1 MRSVSLRNSPLLY
14 LPPCLLGSAWHLFFM
29 SRYHFIQRTNTIRL
43 IDQNS
48 DPVMSAVDNLLHG
61 LVEGKKAP
69 SVQYII
75 FDRKQII
82 HHFIDGLAD
91 IKNKQKITEL
101 TTYHAYS
108 VTKTFT
114 AAAILQLAEKGKL
127 QIDEPVKK
135 YFPEFPYNTAITV
148 RHLLTH
154 TAGIPSPLPL
164 SWIHLP
170 KDHASFDRDQYFNAV
185 FLRHNRTQCSPNEKF
200 SYSNLGYV
208 LLGQLIEKMTGIS
221 YEQYITENVLQP
233 LGLSSH
239 ELGFSITGS
248 GTLAKGYHQRFS
260 FSNALLSF
268 LIDKAAFMDKAEG
281 NWKPFRDFY
290 VNGAAYGG
298 LMGSVMAFTRY
309 LRELLQPNS
318 KLLSDTY
325 KKMLFVENHTA
336 AGKKTGMCL
345 SWFCGTLKGNKYFTH
360 AGGGGGY
367 YCELRIYPGLN
378 IGSIVMFNRTGMSDE
393 RFLDKPD
400 SYFIHAI

>member
-1 MRSVSLRNSPLLY
+1 MP
-14 LPPCLLGSAWHLFFM
+14 
-29 SRYHFIQRTNTIRL
+29 
-43 IDQNS
+43 
-48 DPVMSAVDNLLHG
+48 AVDNLLHG
-61 LVEGKKAP
+61 LVERNKVP

-82 HHFIDGLAD
+82 HRFLGGLAD
-91 IKNKQKITEL
+91 IKNKRTITEL

-114 AAAILQLAEKGKL
+114 ATAILQLAEKGKL

-135 YFPEFPYNTAITV
+135 HFPEFPYHAAITV

-154 TAGIPSPLPL
+154 TAGIPGPIPL

-170 KDHASFDRDQYFNAV
+170 EDHAAFDRDKYFNAV
-185 FLRHNRTQCSPNEKF
+185 FLRHNRTQFSPNEKF

-208 LLGQLIEKMTGIS
+208 LLGQLIEKIAGIS
-221 YEQYITENVLQP
+221 YEQYITENLLQP
-233 LGLSSH
+233 MGLASN
-239 ELGFSITGS
+239 ELGFSITDS
-248 GTLAKGYHQRFS
+248 GHLAKGYHQRFS

-268 LIDKAAFMDKAEG
+268 LINKPAFMDKAEG
-281 NWKPFRDFY
+281 KWKPFRNFY

-298 LMGSVMAFTRY
+298 LIGSGIAFTRY
-309 LRELLQPNS
+309 LRELLQPGS
-318 KLLSDTY
+318 KLLSDDY
-325 KKMLFVENHTA
+325 KKKLFMENHTA

-367 YCELRIYPGLN
+367 YCELRIYPGLDM
-378 IGSIVMFNRTGMSDE
+378 GSVVMFNRTGMSDE
-393 RFLDKPD
+393 RFLDKTD
-400 SYFIHAI
+400 SFFIPAS

>member
-1 MRSVSLRNSPLLY
+1 MK
-14 LPPCLLGSAWHLFFM
+14 
-29 SRYHFIQRTNTIRL
+29 
-43 IDQNS
+43 
-48 DPVMSAVDNLLHG
+48 SAVDNLLHG
-61 LVEGKKAP
+61 LVEGNKAP

-75 FDRKQII
+75 FDRTQII
-82 HHFIDGLAD
+82 HRFIDGLAD

-135 YFPEFPYNTAITV
+135 YLPQFPYNAAITV
-148 RHLLTH
+148 RQLLTH
-154 TAGIPSPLPL
+154 SAGIPSPLPL

-170 KDHASFDRDQYFNAV
+170 SDHASFDRDQYFNAV
-185 FLRHNRTQCSPNEKF
+185 FLRHNRTQFSPNEKF

-208 LLGQLIEKMTGIS
+208 LLGQLIEKIAGIS
-221 YEQYITENVLQP
+221 YEQYITENLLQP

-239 ELGFSITGS
+239 ELGFSITDSGS
-248 GTLAKGYHQRFS
+248 LAKGYHQRFS

-268 LIDKAAFMDKAEG
+268 LIDKPAFMDKAEG
-281 NWKPFRDFY
+281 KWKPFRDFY

-298 LMGSVMAFTRY
+298 LIGSGIAFTRY

-325 KKMLFVENHTA
+325 KKMLFVENYTA

-367 YCELRIYPGLN
+367 YCELRIYPDLD

-400 SYFIHAI
+400 SFFIHAV